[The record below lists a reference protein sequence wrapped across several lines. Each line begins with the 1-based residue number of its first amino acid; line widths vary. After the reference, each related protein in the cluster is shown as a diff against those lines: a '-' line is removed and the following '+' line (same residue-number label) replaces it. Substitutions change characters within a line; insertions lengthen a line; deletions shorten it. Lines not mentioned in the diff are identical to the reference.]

1 MKNFGVK
8 TATLPVSMISRTTTM
23 MKNPC
28 KDCPDRYPGCHSKC
42 ERYKSWKKE
51 WDELKEKER
60 IYNDMHRI
68 RRKF

>member
-1 MKNFGVK
+1 
-8 TATLPVSMISRTTTM
+8 M

-28 KDCPDRYPGCHSKC
+28 KDCPDRYPGCHAKC